1 MAKNVALLV
10 NDIQKDIN
18 AAFGHT
24 DAFKRMVANA
34 ARLVTW
40 ARGSGIPVIYS
51 RLGFRPDYLD
61 ATGKSAALLKQ
72 FNILQRDTPGAD
84 FVDEVAPKAGEFVIT
99 RRRTS
104 QFYQTELELILRT
117 LGVNTVVIT
126 GCSTDH
132 SVSSFARDGSD
143 RDLRVIVAA
152 DGCSPSS
159 PQFQEPALAIIADF
173 FGEVKST
180 DEIMREFAA

>member
-1 MAKNVALLV
+1 MTIGVALLV

-24 DAFKRMVANA
+24 DLFRQMIANA
-34 ARLVTW
+34 SRLVAW
-40 ARGSGIPVIYS
+40 ARASGMPVIYS
-51 RLGFRPDYLD
+51 RLGFRPDYID
-61 ATGKSAALLKQ
+61 ATRTAAPLLKQ

-84 FVDEVAPKAGEFVIT
+84 FVDEVAPKSGEFVIS

-117 LGVNTVVIT
+117 LAVQTIVIT

-132 SVSSFARDGSD
+132 SVSSFARDASD
-143 RDLRVIVAA
+143 RDLRAIVVSDACA
-152 DGCSPSS
+152 PSS

-173 FGEVKST
+173 FGEVMTT
-180 DEIMREFAA
+180 DEVMQTFRA